1 MRNAFLMATGLTLSV
16 FAAAPAVAGQA
27 DICYSPSLPFTDPN
41 LPTSATPFDC
51 PLAGQD
57 RTINQ
62 LATAGWQ
69 IVQLSPVV
77 TAGNTTSNQLVIE
90 KP

>member
-1 MRNAFLMATGLTLSV
+1 MRTLSRIAPMFGLTLLVSM
-16 FAAAPAVAGQA
+16 PALAGQA

-41 LPTSATPFDC
+41 LPTSTTLFDC

>member
-1 MRNAFLMATGLTLSV
+1 MRV
-16 FAAAPAVAGQA
+16 AAPMILVAALSAFSSFAQAGQA

-41 LPTSATPFDC
+41 LPTSTTQFDC
-51 PLAGQD
+51 PLAGQNK
-57 RTINQ
+57 TVAQ
-62 LATAGWQ
+62 LATAGWE

-77 TAGNTTSNQLVIE
+77 TGDNMASNQIVIQ

>member
-1 MRNAFLMATGLTLSV
+1 MRSIYTTCAFAGLALLSP
-16 FAAAPAVAGQA
+16 FAWAGQA

-41 LPTSATPFDC
+41 LPTNTTQFDC

-57 RTINQ
+57 KTINQ
-62 LATAGWQ
+62 LAAAGWQ
-69 IVQLSPVV
+69 VVQLTPVV
-77 TAGNTTSNQLVIE
+77 TENNTSANQLVIQ

>member
-1 MRNAFLMATGLTLSV
+1 MRFTLVSMLCAG
-16 FAAAPAVAGQA
+16 FACCASLAQAGQA

-41 LPTSATPFDC
+41 LPTSTTQFDC

-57 RTINQ
+57 KTIDQ
-62 LATAGWQ
+62 LAAAGWQ
-69 IVQLSPVV
+69 VVQLTPVV
-77 TAGNTTSNQLVIE
+77 TENNTTANQLVIQ

>member
-1 MRNAFLMATGLTLSV
+1 MRTRPLTMICLGLTLLAV
-16 FAAAPAVAGQA
+16 TPAFAGQA

-41 LPTSATPFDC
+41 LPTSTTQFDC

>member
-1 MRNAFLMATGLTLSV
+1 MRNRYRIASTFVMTLLVSL
-16 FAAAPAVAGQA
+16 PALAGQA

-41 LPTSATPFDC
+41 LPTATTQFDC

-62 LATAGWQ
+62 LSTAGWQ

>member
-1 MRNAFLMATGLTLSV
+1 MGFIRKLLCAALTSV
-16 FAAAPAVAGQA
+16 VSLAQAGQA

-41 LPTSATPFDC
+41 LPTSATQFDC

-57 RTINQ
+57 LTLNQ
-62 LATAGWQ
+62 LAAAGWQ
-69 IVQLSPVV
+69 VVQLTPVV
-77 TAGNTTSNQLVIE
+77 TENNTAANQLVIQ